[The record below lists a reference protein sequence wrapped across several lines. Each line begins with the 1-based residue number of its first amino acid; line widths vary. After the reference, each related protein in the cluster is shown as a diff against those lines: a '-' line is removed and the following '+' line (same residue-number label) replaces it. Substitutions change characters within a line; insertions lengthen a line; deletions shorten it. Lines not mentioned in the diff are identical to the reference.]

1 MSNDYLIGVDVGTSS
16 ARAALFDLRGEMLAH
31 AECAYSLHV
40 PQAGWVEQSPQ
51 DVWQAVCAVLRD
63 VASLARQHS
72 ARPAAI
78 ALACQSGSV
87 TLADEA
93 GAPIYPNIT
102 WMDGRSEP
110 VVAEWQA
117 RDVGKWVRVVSGWCL
132 HPGLA
137 LPTLAW
143 LTRHRP
149 DLMTRA
155 RRVLSMNDYLTHRLT
170 GVYCTNPSNASI
182 MQLLGVS
189 GEGWRDDLCRLA
201 GIDRAQ
207 LSPVLPSGEAIGPL
221 TAEAAMLTGLPR
233 TVLVVNGGHDQGC
246 AALSMGV
253 TQPGRVLLACG
264 TSWVVTEA
272 ADGPDLSR
280 VPATMDVSFHVVPG
294 RWTISQSLGGLG
306 SALDWWLNQCWPAVP
321 GESTE
326 TRAVRYEALDA
337 EMDQTAPG
345 ARGLL
350 FAPIAGGHVSP
361 AGMQRGGFVGLQL
374 HHTRG
379 DMARA
384 IMESAAYELWWALQ
398 EMRAA
403 GLRVDEMFMVGGAA
417 RSSHWPQIVAD
428 VTGVPLAMSRYSHWP
443 ALGAA
448 ILAGCGVGFFDT
460 ANLIRI
466 NADRLSLSQ
475 PVVRIR
481 PDSDRHAAH
490 ASCFVR
496 YRALTRAV

>member
-1 MSNDYLIGVDVGTSS
+1 MSRESLIGIDVGTSS
-16 ARAALFDLRGEMLAH
+16 ARAVLFDLRGETLA
-31 AECAYSLHV
+31 CAARGYSLRM
-40 PQAGWVEQSPQ
+40 PQPGWVEQSSEE
-51 DVWQAVCAVLRD
+51 VWQAVCASLRD
-63 VASLARQHS
+63 VAGQARQRG
-72 ARPAAI
+72 ARPVAL

-87 TLADEA
+87 TLADEN

-102 WMDGRSEP
+102 WMDGRAES
-110 VVAEWQA
+110 VVDEWQA
-117 RDVGKWVRVVSGWCL
+117 RGVGEWARAVAGWRL

-137 LPTLAW
+137 LSTLAW

-170 GVYCTNPSNASI
+170 GLFCANPSNASV

-207 LSPVLPSGEAIGPL
+207 LSPVLPSGAPIGPL
-221 TAEAAMLTGLPR
+221 TAEAAALTGLPR
-233 TVLVVNGGHDQGC
+233 SVLVVNGGHDQSC
-246 AALSMGV
+246 AALSAGV

-272 ADGPDLSR
+272 ADGSDLSC
-280 VPATMDVSFHVVPG
+280 VPATMDLSFHVVPG

-306 SALDWWLNQCWPAVP
+306 SALDWWLNQCWPAAP

-326 TRAVRYEALDA
+326 TRAARYETLNA
-337 EMDQTAPG
+337 EMDQATPG

-350 FAPIAGGHVSP
+350 FAPIAGGHASP

-379 DMARA
+379 DMTRA
-384 IMESAAYELWWALQ
+384 IMESAAYELRWALQ
-398 EMRAA
+398 EMRVA
-403 GLRVDEMFMVGGAA
+403 GRRVDEMAMVGGAT
-417 RSSHWPQIVAD
+417 RSAHWPQIVAD
-428 VTGVPLAMSRYSHWP
+428 VTGVSLAVSHDPHWP

-448 ILAGCGVGFFDT
+448 ILAGWGAGVFDSVET
-460 ANLIRI
+460 AQ
-466 NADRLSLSQ
+466 LSLAR
-475 PVVRIR
+475 PVARVE
-481 PDSDRHAAH
+481 PHSDRH
-490 ASCFVR
+490 VR
-496 YRALTRAV
+496 YSAHFARYREWIAANNSIAR